1 MRWDSASSCR
11 GSATMKKT
19 SWQTTAYILLVLVN
33 LVLLNMIANT
43 RFWRLDLTEGK
54 VFTLSKASKQVVR
67 NLDEPLTIKVFA
79 SQNLSPQLNDVKRYL
94 VDILKDYRSYSNGN
108 LRFEVVNPGNDEELE
123 KEAQQYRV
131 QPFQQNVWEKDRLEL
146 KVIYMGLVILYGDK
160 QEVIPAIQSTAGLEY
175 NITSLVKRVTQ
186 QQEYTVG
193 FLAGHGEASPFEQ
206 MQQLRGLLETNY
218 KVTTVDLETEEQVP
232 DNVDVLAI
240 FQPTEEIPDEHKLK
254 IDQFIMQG
262 GPVGWYYNMVETNL
276 QQGFGRAR
284 TLKIGE
290 WSENY
295 GFRVNTDLVG
305 DKKAGMINVQQRR
318 GFFTTTSQ
326 VQYPFFPMVESFNEN
341 HPITSNMEVVSFFF
355 PSSVDTTLGV
365 EAGVSVKPLVY
376 SNEQSL
382 VQTGRFDINALRKW
396 GPGEFDRGHV
406 PLSVAVQGPFN
417 SFYRERELPVGDDER
432 PVMSQDDL
440 LTQAPDSTR
449 MVVVGE
455 ANFIRDDYLSNPAN
469 LYLVLNSFDWLLNDT
484 DLISL
489 RTREVSMRT
498 LREVPDTAKQVI
510 KYINWFLPP
519 VLMIVLGI
527 VYYFVRRNKRQRR
540 A

>member
-1 MRWDSASSCR
+1 
-11 GSATMKKT
+11 MKKT
-19 SWQTTAYILLVLVN
+19 SWQTTAFILLVLVN

-67 NLDEPLTIKVFA
+67 NLDEPLTVKVFV
-79 SQNLSPQLNDVKRYL
+79 SENLSPQLNDVKRYL
-94 VDILKDYRSYSNGN
+94 VDILKDYRSYSQGN

-123 KEAQQYRV
+123 KEAQEYRI

-160 QEVIPAIQSTAGLEY
+160 QETIPAIQSTAGLEY
-175 NITSLVKRVTQ
+175 NITSLIKRITQ
-186 QQEYTVG
+186 QQDYTVG
-193 FLAGHGEASPFEQ
+193 FLSGHGEATPFEQ

-218 KVTTVDLETEEQVP
+218 KVTTVDLATEETVP
-232 DNVDVLAI
+232 DNVDLLAI
-240 FQPTEEIPDEHKLK
+240 FQPTEEIPDEHKVK
-254 IDQFIMQG
+254 IDQYIMRG
-262 GPVGWYYNMVETNL
+262 GPVGWFYNMVETNL

-284 TLKIGE
+284 TLKVGQ
-290 WSENY
+290 WTENY

-326 VQYPFFPMVESFNEN
+326 VQYPFFPMVETFNQN
-341 HPITSNMEVVSFFF
+341 HPITADMEVVSFFF

-376 SNEQSL
+376 SNDQSL
-382 VQTGRFDINALRKW
+382 VQSGRFDINALKKW
-396 GPGEFDRGHV
+396 GEGEFDRANV
-406 PLSVAVQGPFN
+406 PLGVAIQGPFPSYDGN
-417 SFYRERELPVGDDER
+417 
-432 PVMSQDDL
+432 PVMSEDNL

-455 ANFIRDDYLSNPAN
+455 GNFIQDDYLSNPAN
-469 LYLVLNSFDWLLNDT
+469 LYLVLNTFDWLMKDT